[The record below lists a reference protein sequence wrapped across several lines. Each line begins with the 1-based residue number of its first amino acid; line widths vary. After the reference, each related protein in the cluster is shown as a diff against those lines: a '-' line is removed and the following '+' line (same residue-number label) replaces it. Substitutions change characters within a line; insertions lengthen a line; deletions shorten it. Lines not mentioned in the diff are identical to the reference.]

1 MGTEQQQ
8 TVHFGSALIAFT
20 VVFRN
25 RKHIGIT
32 VRPDMHVVVA
42 APDGLPLEVIRE
54 RVRKRAPWI
63 LRQLDQFELYR
74 PLPTP
79 RQYLN
84 GETHRYLGRQ
94 YRLKITEGSEGVVK
108 LRGRYLAVETP
119 ETGNTAKTRKL
130 VEDWYRVLA
139 RATFERRLQEC
150 LTKHPR
156 FAPHHPP
163 LLIRRLKTRWGSCSK
178 AGRVLLNTELVQ
190 APVECVDY
198 VIVHELCHLEVPD
211 HSAAFYR
218 LLNQCM
224 PDWKGR
230 KAKLESLR
238 I

>member
-1 MGTEQQQ
+1 LGTERQESVQ
-8 TVHFGSALIAFT
+8 FGSAVIAFT
-20 VVFRN
+20 VVFRK

-32 VRPDMHVVVA
+32 VKPDMRVIVA
-42 APDGLPLEVIRE
+42 APEGLAVEVIRE

-63 LRQLDQFELYR
+63 LKQLDQFGLYR

-94 YRLKITEGSEGVVK
+94 YRLKISEGEEATVK
-108 LRGRYLAVETP
+108 LRGRYLTAETP
-119 ETGNTAKTRKL
+119 EPGNTSKNRLL
-130 VEDWYRVLA
+130 VEAWYREHA
-139 RATFERRLQEC
+139 RTTFERRLQEC
-150 LTKHPR
+150 LTRHPR

-190 APVECVDY
+190 APIECIDY

-211 HSAAFYR
+211 HSLVFYR
-218 LLNQCM
+218 LLTQCM
-224 PDWKGR
+224 PDWKDR
-230 KAKLESLR
+230 KTKLESLR